1 MSGLLVPVSPDA
13 SAAATAASAAG
24 GAGGG
29 AATAA
34 PAVKA
39 GVATALAALR
49 RGRLEEEG
57 VFAVAPRDRDGGSA
71 AAAPLAPSSAVAA
84 AGGDGDARLVSRYAS
99 LLREN
104 AHLLSSLFKHRNN
117 ITVFAR
123 VRPPT
128 DEELRGG
135 PPARTRGQWRKVTL
149 WKEELYGLSGPA
161 LFIDL
166 DSVIVDNLDP
176 YFTYG
181 DPDDVILAR
190 NWARP
195 LQRLGQTSV
204 FRFPIGRNGHVLRN
218 FEANPQG
225 VADQFRYEQHFVT
238 HSIGSRLKFW
248 PPSWTRHFRLHCLGS
263 LPMRYL
269 REARLP
275 RTARIVTF
283 AGGPN
288 PSDVVDGRWSPYSP
302 PYGGVWTHLRRTF
315 DRSAR
320 RGTWWRHLK
329 QFVRP
334 CGWIRELWRD

>member
-1 MSGLLVPVSPDA
+1 MLTKLVICAKWGTKYGTEYVNRLY
-13 SAAATAASAAG
+13 G
-24 GAGGG
+24 M
-29 AATAA
+29 
-34 PAVKA
+34 
-39 GVATALAALR
+39 VAR
-49 RGRLEEEG
+49 
-57 VFAVAPRDRDGGSA
+57 
-71 AAAPLAPSSAVAA
+71 
-84 AGGDGDARLVSRYAS
+84 
-99 LLREN
+99 
-104 AHLLSSLFKHRNN
+104 N
-117 ITVFAR
+117 ITPPFQFICFTDSTEGI
-123 VRPPT
+123 RPEVKCLPMP
-128 DEELRGG
+128 ELRSG

-269 REARLP
+269 RQARLP
-275 RTARIVTF
+275 RNARIVTF